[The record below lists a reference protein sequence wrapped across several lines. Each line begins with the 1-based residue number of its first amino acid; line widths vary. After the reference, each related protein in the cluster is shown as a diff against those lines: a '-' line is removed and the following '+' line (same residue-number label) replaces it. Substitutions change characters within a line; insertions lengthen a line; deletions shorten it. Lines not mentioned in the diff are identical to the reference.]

1 MFIVEFQQY
10 ACTFYHKNSLLQR
23 ISLNF
28 MNFYLD
34 FTLDFILQD
43 NKILYKMIKII
54 FMIIIIKSKDFV
66 QNEERKQK
74 EKNRK
79 EKIGTA
85 K

>member
-1 MFIVEFQQY
+1 
-10 ACTFYHKNSLLQR
+10 
-23 ISLNF
+23 
-28 MNFYLD
+28 
-34 FTLDFILQD
+34 
-43 NKILYKMIKII
+43 MIKII